1 MAPPSTVFSIQDKG
15 LRFDSATDLEPH
27 IKPLL
32 ESDNIVTEIY
42 LGGNTFGV
50 PACELL
56 GKALRTQ
63 KKLHTANLADI
74 FTSRLLAEIPQALSF
89 LLNALLDVH
98 TLQTVDLSDN
108 AFGLNTQAPLV
119 EFLQAHVPLR
129 HLLLNNNGLG
139 PKAGTL
145 IADALTELCA
155 RKIKARSN
163 PDLGYEV
170 PLLETI
176 VCGRNRLESGSMA
189 AWARAIKAHG
199 KGLRVVK
206 MVQNGIRQDG
216 IKLLLDHGLRHA
228 PELELLDLQDNT
240 FTVSGAIILADT
252 VTGWPSIRELSL
264 GDCYLK
270 GRGWIKVG
278 KAIAKGNNK
287 KLEILRLMYNDINAA
302 GLQIL
307 LHAAKNALP
316 LLRRIELNGNKF
328 DEDDESIVELRELLD
343 ERKEARGKE
352 DDEED
357 AWGLDELDELE
368 EESEEE
374 EEEEEESEAEE
385 VEKKAEKVVEEA
397 EQAENEKVAQDVDK
411 AVDELGEK
419 LKSTSI

>member
-1 MAPPSTVFSIQDKG
+1 MAPSSTIFSIQDQG
-15 LRFDSATDLEPH
+15 LRFDSAADLEPH
-27 IKPLL
+27 LKPLL
-32 ESDNIVTEIY
+32 ESSDVITEIR
-42 LGGNTFGV
+42 LGGNTYGV

-89 LLNALLDVH
+89 LLNALLEVH
-98 TLQTVDLSDN
+98 TLQTIDLSDN

-139 PKAGTL
+139 PRAGTL

-155 RKIKARSN
+155 RKVKARAN
-163 PDLGYEV
+163 QELGYEV
-170 PLLETI
+170 PHLETI

-189 AWARAIKAHG
+189 AWARAIKDNG
-199 KGLRVVK
+199 KGLRTVR

-216 IKLLLDHGLRHA
+216 ITILLDHGLRHA
-228 PELELLDLQDNT
+228 PELEILDMQDNT
-240 FTVSGAIILADT
+240 FTVSGARMLADA
-252 VTGWPSIRELSL
+252 VTGWTSLRELCL

-270 GRGWIKVG
+270 GRGWINVG
-278 KAIAKGNNK
+278 NAVAKGNNK
-287 KLEILRLMYNDINAA
+287 KIEVLKLSYNDINAA
-302 GLQIL
+302 GLKIL
-307 LHAAKNALP
+307 LHAAQNALP
-316 LLRRIELNGNKF
+316 ELRRVELNGNKF
-328 DEDDESIVELRELLD
+328 DEKDQSIMDLRELLD
-343 ERKEARGKE
+343 ERKEKKAK
-352 DDEED
+352 DDDDED

-385 VEKKAEKVVEEA
+385 VEKKAEKIVKEA

-411 AVDELGEK
+411 AVDELGEM
-419 LKSTSI
+419 LKGTSI